1 MVFLRFPSPITVGNP
16 SFSSIIFP
24 VKATFIEHLEV
35 DSYGFPMVFAF
46 FFDWNLH
53 LSWIFPWFFHDF
65 PIETSI
71 YRGFPMIFPWFSH
84 GFPIKTSIFPWF
96 SHKNLHFPMVFL
108 SGFKSQVFPRAPRRD
123 LRLGLDLGGRGGF
136 AEAPG
141 PRLCLGWRV
150 FIMGHWLIWVWIN
163 TY

>member
-46 FFDWNLH
+46 FLIETSIYRGF
-53 LSWIFPWFFHDF
+53 SHDF

-71 YRGFPMIFPWFSH
+71 YRGFPMIFP
-84 GFPIKTSIFPWF
+84 
-96 SHKNLHFPMVFL
+96 
-108 SGFKSQVFPRAPRRD
+108 
-123 LRLGLDLGGRGGF
+123 
-136 AEAPG
+136 
-141 PRLCLGWRV
+141 
-150 FIMGHWLIWVWIN
+150 
-163 TY
+163 